1 MTAGLPVAVTE
12 KVAVEPALTVM
23 PAGWA
28 VMAGPE
34 FTVRIAAEEVT
45 DPRVLLTVTV

>member
-1 MTAGLPVAVTE
+1 MIGAVPVAVTE
-12 KVAVEPALTVM
+12 KVAAAPAVTVM

-28 VMAGPE
+28 VMAGPA

-45 DPRVLLTVTV
+45 DPRALDTATV